1 MMREDLVL
9 LDGAVGTSL
18 WEKTDDRGP
27 VWRYN
32 LEQPDIVR
40 ELAAE
45 YVDAGAQIVLA
56 NTFGANR
63 LAVKRTRYSVREI
76 VSTGV
81 RLTRET
87 VGTQAKTAL
96 AVGPLPVLLEPWGDL
111 SEEDAFELFDEQ
123 ISSGIDEKPDV
134 IVLQTFMDAD
144 MMRIAIKAASRH
156 GLPIFSMLT
165 FTEAGKTIMGHS
177 VERYVET
184 VKDLPV
190 AAIGINC
197 SLGPEKAIPILASFR
212 QYTDLPLIF
221 KPNAGKPILQEN
233 GETVEYDA
241 ETFATDCM
249 PALDCDIKYIGGCCG
264 SNASYIR
271 TLRKKIWGY

>member
-1 MMREDLVL
+1 MKRNDIVL

-18 WEKTDDRGP
+18 WEKTEDRGP

-32 LEQPDIVR
+32 IENPAIVK
-40 ELAAE
+40 ELARE
-45 YVDAGAQIVLA
+45 YTDAGARIILT

-63 LAVKRTRYSVREI
+63 IAVHRTAYTVQQI

-81 RLTRET
+81 RLTRDA
-87 VGTQAKTAL
+87 VGSQAQIAL

-111 SEEDAFELFDEQ
+111 TEEEAFEIFDEQ
-123 ISSGIDEKPDV
+123 ISAGMEESPDV

-144 MMRIAIKAASRH
+144 MMRIAVEAAARH
-156 GLPIFSMLT
+156 NLPIFSMMT

-177 VERYVET
+177 VKRYVDT
-184 VKDLPV
+184 LKGLPV
-190 AAIGINC
+190 SAIGINC
-197 SLGPEKAIPILASFR
+197 SLGPEKAIPIIASFR

-221 KPNAGKPILQEN
+221 KPNAGKPILQN
-233 GETVEYDA
+233 GETSVQYDA
-241 ETFATDCM
+241 NTFVEDCL
-249 PALDCDIKYIGGCCG
+249 PALDYDVQYIGGCCG

-271 TLRKKIWGY
+271 ALKKRIFNT